1 MQIRRIALA
10 LLGVAGLSVSLSG
23 CSGGFPRLFG
33 PRGPV
38 QTQRLDASYYDP
50 YPDDKLGPEV
60 VGGRPRDYQKTL
72 PQAEQN
78 QPFGPRPRRTW

>member
-1 MQIRRIALA
+1 MPTRRISIA
-10 LLGVAGLSVSLSG
+10 LLAAAALSILPAG
-23 CSGGFPRLFG
+23 CAGGFPRLFG

-78 QPFGPRPRRTW
+78 QPYGPKPRRTW